1 MTKGIIRQVP
11 TFSEFTTKKESVL
24 QVYYYLLGCSR
35 PGQLK
40 DFNNHY
46 GEISSVKQVRTFEK
60 ETGKITQI
68 CNYKGERGI
77 LDISVDTY
85 KRAIDELVN
94 TWITV
99 KTKSGE
105 EKKIRL
111 LQRANGDNKKGYWT
125 EFYIRPFDQK
135 EFFFQWI
142 QLATLRDLSLHS
154 NNYLV
159 LVYAHMMY
167 LKHNKSANW
176 SLPHTTCALNICRL
190 AFKVKRANRK
200 KELKIQECFGIL
212 KSKGLI
218 DYEELIE
225 NDRHFYIIT
234 EVNDFV
240 KNNFTTLDEIG
251 SRASTV
257 IDQNGELKRTTVRK
271 AVQELESSFLD

>member
-1 MTKGIIRQVP
+1 M
-11 TFSEFTTKKESVL
+11 
-24 QVYYYLLGCSR
+24 
-35 PGQLK
+35 
-40 DFNNHY
+40 
-46 GEISSVKQVRTFEK
+46 
-60 ETGKITQI
+60 
-68 CNYKGERGI
+68 
-77 LDISVDTY
+77 
-85 KRAIDELVN
+85 
-94 TWITV
+94 
-99 KTKSGE
+99 
-105 EKKIRL
+105 
-111 LQRANGDNKKGYWT
+111 
-125 EFYIRPFDQK
+125 
-135 EFFFQWI
+135 
-142 QLATLRDLSLHS
+142 
-154 NNYLV
+154 
-159 LVYAHMMY
+159 
-167 LKHNKSANW
+167 
-176 SLPHTTCALNICRL
+176 